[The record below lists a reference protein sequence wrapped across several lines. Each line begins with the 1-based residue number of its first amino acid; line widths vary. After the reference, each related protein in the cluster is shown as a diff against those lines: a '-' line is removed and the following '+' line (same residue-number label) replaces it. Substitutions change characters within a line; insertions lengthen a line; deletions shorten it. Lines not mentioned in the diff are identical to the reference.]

1 MTLSLEFQQWLN
13 KTGIVP
19 GGDPSGLP
27 PEQQA
32 PIFYMSYAFD
42 QGDILTDQ
50 KLSLVNTSKQIDLTS
65 KYLHNEQLRQEI
77 SQSVWPQG
85 DPTMDAQ
92 LAKLLND
99 DSALSLPA
107 YVPGGPAPPGG
118 VSADQVA
125 TGDQLDASIAS
136 AQKILDF
143 LQNAQKAATS
153 GTDSFPLQLI
163 QWPWAGSATTAVS
176 NWFQHEGL
184 SPTTLPQPPFGSLT
198 KPPDGAPQADV
209 DAFNKQESLS
219 TDWSNQITAA
229 RTAWTAH
236 YNALTTQITTDN
248 NAWQSQ
254 AQSLNL
260 PIQMYL
266 TNFSTAVTNVGE
278 LIAKRKDA
286 VTTPV
291 NNMASG

>member
-1 MTLSLEFQQWLN
+1 MTLSIEFQQWLN

-19 GGDPSGLP
+19 GGDPTGLP

-42 QGDILTDQ
+42 QADILTDQ

-99 DSALSLPA
+99 DSAISLPA
-107 YVPGGPAPPGG
+107 YVPGGPGPPGG

-143 LQNAQKAATS
+143 LQNAQTVATS
-153 GTDSFPLQLI
+153 GTDSYPLQLV
-163 QWPWAGSATTAVS
+163 QFPSYGFASDALQQ
-176 NWFQHEGL
+176 WFQHEGL
-184 SPTTLPQPPFGSLT
+184 TPNKLPPPPFVSAA
-198 KPPDGAPQADV
+198 PPDGAPQGDKDKYA
-209 DAFNKQESLS
+209 QS
-219 TDWSNQITAA
+219 QAA
-229 RTAWTAH
+229 STAWGNEVNADRAGWAAH
-236 YNALTTQITTDN
+236 YTAQMTQITTDN

-286 VTTPV
+286 VTTLV
-291 NNMASG
+291 NDMASG